1 MKNTIKRALTWLAVI
16 AIVLLVSYNY
26 YSYTTDLINKNA
38 SSQLLE
44 IYSETGESF
53 EQSMHDGWGYMHN
66 WASYLSECNDED
78 QKGFIERTRDVCQF
92 TDFYFADYLGNYYT
106 PDGATGSLNIDDQ
119 LIPLFVDQSN
129 ISTYTQLD
137 ESSMNVLIV
146 PCSTWYY
153 NGFEYHAIAVSYD
166 EEDMLKFF
174 ANTSYN
180 SVSDNCLVE
189 TDGNAIMNNNNR
201 YVSGDNFLESLA
213 NSSNLSSEQL
223 LTMQKNISMDQSGV
237 VPAVIDS
244 EPVYIV
250 YQPLTFND
258 WCLIGV
264 VPQSSINSDM
274 TRMQFSTL
282 MVCSGLLAMICL
294 IAGFFISQRNK
305 QILKYKDA
313 ELKYQ
318 DACFE
323 SLSRNTDDVFLT
335 LNQKD
340 LSVNYVTPNVED
352 VLGIPE
358 TDVRK
363 DVHEIDR
370 IVRKECDVDIL
381 SQLQTLGIDQS
392 AEWDIIYRNPVTEDL
407 QYFHLL
413 GLCKEISGIS
423 RYIVVFSNRTK
434 EITANIAMQ
443 DALNEANR
451 ASQAKSLFLSNMSH
465 DIRTPMNAILGYTAL
480 ARNRINDP
488 IKLENYLSKIT
499 SSGNYLLSL
508 INDIL
513 DMSRIESGKVQL
525 DETETDLNEMIDR
538 IFTIIDGQI
547 REKHLHLIRDVQI
560 VNSDIICDKTRL
572 NQIFINLLANAIKFT
587 DDEGE
592 IQFRV
597 HQESSSDPE
606 RASYEIHIQDNG
618 RGISEEFI
626 SHVFEPFEREDKG
639 ASETLQGTGLGLSIT
654 KSIVDMMK
662 GTIEVFSKQG
672 EGTEFVIHLSFRI
685 NNNVMKIPSEKV
697 VSKQKL
703 TFDNHLLIVEDN
715 MLNREIAVEILKE
728 YGFTLDTASNGQE
741 ALDKLNS
748 HPDRYDLVLMDIQM
762 PVMDGLTC
770 ARNIRSS
777 HNEKLRSIPI
787 VAMTANAF
795 EEDHQ
800 KALAAGM
807 NDFLTKPIHPE
818 ELIRILHN
826 LLH

>member
-1 MKNTIKRALTWLAVI
+1 MKNTMKRVLTWLAVI

-44 IYSETGESF
+44 VYSETGESF
-53 EQSMHDGWGYMHN
+53 EQSMHDSWSYMHN
-66 WASYLSECNDED
+66 WASYLNECNDDE
-78 QKGFIERTRDVCQF
+78 QKEFIERTKDVCQF
-92 TDFYFADYLGNYYT
+92 TDFYFVDYLGNYYT
-106 PDGATGSLNIDDQ
+106 ADGTAGSLNIDDQ
-119 LIPLFVDQSN
+119 LIPLFVDQTN
-129 ISTYTQLD
+129 ISTYTQLED
-137 ESSMNVLIV
+137 TDVNVLIV

-153 NGFEYHAIAVSYD
+153 NGFEYHAIAISYN
-166 EEDMLKFF
+166 EEDMLRFF
-174 ANTSYN
+174 TNTSYG

-189 TDGNAIMNNNNR
+189 TDGNVIMNNNNK
-201 YVSGDNFLESLA
+201 YVSGNNFLESLA
-213 NSSNLSSEQL
+213 KNSSLTNEQL
-223 LTMQKNISMDQSGV
+223 LTMQKNISMNQSGV
-237 VPAVIDS
+237 VPSVIDK
-244 EPVYIV
+244 EPVYVV

-258 WCLIGV
+258 WCLIGI

-274 TRMQFSTL
+274 TKMQFSTL
-282 MVCSGLLAMICL
+282 MVCSGVLAMICL

-318 DACFE
+318 DTCFE

-340 LSVNYVTPNVED
+340 LSVNYVTPNVGD

-370 IVRKECDVDIL
+370 IVRKECNIDIL
-381 SQLQTLGIDQS
+381 TQLQTLGIDQS
-392 AEWDIIYRNPVTEDL
+392 AEWDIIYRNPVSEDL

-451 ASQAKSLFLSNMSH
+451 ANQAKSLFLSNMSH

-480 ARNRINDP
+480 ARSRINDP
-488 IKLENYLSKIT
+488 LKLDNYLAKIT

-525 DETETDLNEMIDR
+525 DETETDLNDLIDR
-538 IFTIIDGQI
+538 VFTIIDGQI
-547 REKHLHLIRDVQI
+547 KEKHLHLIRDVQI

-587 DDEGE
+587 DDNGE
-592 IQFRV
+592 IQFRI
-597 HQESSSDPE
+597 QQKTSADPK
-606 RASYEIHIQDNG
+606 RACYEIRIKDNG
-618 RGISEEFI
+618 KGISEEFI

-639 ASETLQGTGLGLSIT
+639 ASEKLQGTGLGLSIT
-654 KSIVDMMK
+654 KSILDMMK
-662 GTIEVFSKQG
+662 GSIEVFSKPGQ
-672 EGTEFVIHLSFRI
+672 GTEFVIHLAFRI
-685 NNNVMKIPSEKV
+685 NNNVMKVHSEKT
-697 VSKQKL
+697 VSKQMFK
-703 TFDNHLLIVEDN
+703 FNNSLLIVEDN

-748 HPDRYDLVLMDIQM
+748 SPDKYDLVLMDIQM
-762 PVMDGLTC
+762 PVMDGLSC

-777 HNEKLRSIPI
+777 NSKKLRSIPI